1 MAKRTAS
8 AKKQA
13 RAGVR
18 RAVRN
23 RAVRSEVKTK
33 VVKARRTLTGGPVAE
48 SERYAIALDAIR
60 ALDRAASKGVLHR
73 NNAGRRKAR
82 LAKQLS
88 KAALAPAAPSG
99 AAATKGKK
107 APAAAA
113 AARTAPKAAA
123 KSTAKS
129 PEKGAAKSSI
139 KSSAKSSD
147 KSSEK
152 AAAASSSSK
161 KK

>member
-1 MAKRTAS
+1 VAKRTAS

-18 RAVRN
+18 RALRN

-33 VVKARRTLTGGPVAE
+33 VVKARRTLVGGPVAE
-48 SERYAIALDAIR
+48 SERYAIALEAIK
-60 ALDRAASKGVLHR
+60 ALDRAASKGILHR

-88 KAALAPAAPSG
+88 KLAMAPAAG
-99 AAATKGKK
+99 TATTVKGKK

-113 AARTAPKAAA
+113 KAAPKAAVKPA
-123 KSTAKS
+123 
-129 PEKGAAKSSI
+129 P
-139 KSSAKSSD
+139 KSSAKT
-147 KSSEK
+147 
-152 AAAASSSSK
+152 AAPASSK

>member
-13 RAGVR
+13 RSGVR
-18 RAVRN
+18 RALRN

-48 SERYAIALDAIR
+48 SDRFALALEAIQ

-73 NNAGRRKAR
+73 NNAGRRKSR

-88 KAALAPAAPSG
+88 KLAMSSAGATSG
-99 AAATKGKK
+99 TAVGKGKK
-107 APAAAA
+107 APAAASKPVVKAGA
-113 AARTAPKAAA
+113 AKPAA
-123 KSTAKS
+123 KS
-129 PEKGAAKSSI
+129 AAP
-139 KSSAKSSD
+139 
-147 KSSEK
+147 
-152 AAAASSSSK
+152 AASTK

>member
-13 RAGVR
+13 RSGVR
-18 RAVRN
+18 RALRN

-33 VVKARRTLTGGPVAE
+33 VVKARRTLVGGPVAE
-48 SERYAIALDAIR
+48 SERYAIALEAIQ

-73 NNAGRRKAR
+73 NNAARRKSR

-88 KAALAPAAPSG
+88 KLAVAPAAAVVG
-99 AAATKGKK
+99 AGKGKK

-113 AARTAPKAAA
+113 SKSAA
-123 KSTAKS
+123 KAGSVK
-129 PEKGAAKSSI
+129 PAAKRAAPAA
-139 KSSAKSSD
+139 SAK
-147 KSSEK
+147 
-152 AAAASSSSK
+152 K
-161 KK
+161 K

>member
-18 RAVRN
+18 RALRN

-48 SERYAIALDAIR
+48 SERYAIALEAIQ

-73 NNAGRRKAR
+73 NNAGRRKSR

-88 KAALAPAAPSG
+88 KLAVAPTAGAG
-99 AAATKGKK
+99 AAAMGGKGKK
-107 APAAAA
+107 AVAKPAARKAA
-113 AARTAPKAAA
+113 APRAAA
-123 KSTAKS
+123 KSPAKTAT
-129 PEKGAAKSSI
+129 P
-139 KSSAKSSD
+139 
-147 KSSEK
+147 
-152 AAAASSSSK
+152 SSSK

>member
-1 MAKRTAS
+1 VAKRTAS

-13 RAGVR
+13 RAGAR
-18 RAVRN
+18 RALRN

-48 SERYAIALDAIR
+48 SERHAIALEAIR
-60 ALDRAASKGVLHR
+60 ALDRAASKGILHR

-88 KAALAPAAPSG
+88 KLAMSPAAAGG
-99 AAATKGKK
+99 AAAGKGKK
-107 APAAAA
+107 APARAAKP
-113 AARTAPKAAA
+113 APKAV
-123 KSTAKS
+123 AKS
-129 PEKGAAKSSI
+129 PAKTAAP
-139 KSSAKSSD
+139 SA
-147 KSSEK
+147 
-152 AAAASSSSK
+152 SK